1 MQETEIESLIPLTY
15 EDLVD
20 GCTLLVDKPLD
31 WTSFDVCQK
40 IRSVAKYKLGLDKLK
55 VGHAGTLDPRATGL
69 LIICLG
75 KHTKRL
81 SAFQNYNKEYT
92 GSVFLGATT
101 PSYDTET
108 KVDRVYPIDHISP
121 EMLESARQQFIGPV
135 DQIPPAYSAI
145 KKDGVR
151 AYQAARKG
159 EPLALKSRLITI
171 LEFELTQINLPVI
184 DFRVAC
190 SKGTYIRSLAFD
202 FGRAVNAGAYL
213 KSLIR
218 TRVGPFKLEN
228 AWNLEN
234 LVAAIDNLS

>member
-1 MQETEIESLIPLTY
+1 MQETVIEPLVPLTFS
-15 EDLVD
+15 DLEE

-92 GSVFLGATT
+92 GAIFLGATT

-108 KVDRVYPIDHISP
+108 TVDRVYPTDHIST
-121 EMLESARQQFIGPV
+121 ELLESVRQQFVGAV

-159 EPLALKSRLITI
+159 EPMALKSRLITI
-171 LEFELTQINLPVI
+171 LEFDLTRINLPVVE
-184 DFRVAC
+184 FRVSC
-190 SKGTYIRSLAFD
+190 SKGTYIRSLAYD
-202 FGRAVNAGAYL
+202 FGRALKTGAYL
-213 KSLIR
+213 KSLCR

-228 AWNLEN
+228 AWNLEK
-234 LVAAIDNLS
+234 LVEAIDNLS

>member
-1 MQETEIESLIPLTY
+1 MEQINHALQDVITMQ
-15 EDLVD
+15 DLEE

-40 IRSVAKYKLGLDKLK
+40 IRYTAKYKIGADKLK

-69 LIICLG
+69 LIVCLG

-92 GSVFLGATT
+92 GTIYLGATT

-108 KVDRVYPIDHISP
+108 RVDQVYPTDHINP
-121 EMLESARQQFIGPV
+121 DLVEQVRQSFLGAV
-135 DQIPPAYSAI
+135 DQVPPAYSAI
-145 KKDGVR
+145 KKHGVR

-159 EPLALKSRLITI
+159 EKMDLKSRLITI
-171 LEFELTQINLPVI
+171 LDFEIMGIQLPQVN
-184 DFRVAC
+184 FRVSC
-190 SKGTYIRSLAFD
+190 SKGTYIRSRAFD
-202 FGRAVNAGAYL
+202 FGKALQSGAYL
-213 KSLIR
+213 KTLCR

-234 LVAAIDNLS
+234 LLSVIDNL